1 MLTSAG
7 AGEPISERSVL
18 TIVDAWACIRALS
31 QTAMTLPLLTYRHTD
46 DGGEAVSA
54 PLLERPAPTLTQPEL
69 VASAVMSEAIWGET
83 ILGKYRDAD
92 DRIAQLGVLDPG
104 RIQMGIDAQGEPEY
118 RYTHPFTGGI
128 DVLSARDVVHAK
140 LLTPLTAGPGRGI
153 SPVRMCRESLGLSR
167 ALSTYASEAAAAG
180 YRPDGVVS
188 VQAGPGGEDTATNLQ
203 KGWEDRHSK
212 PRRTAFVT
220 GDVSYVPVGMPPE
233 DAQFLQQRQLSTQE
247 VCRIWGVPA
256 WMVNATVADSLTYA
270 NSETQA
276 LAMVKFALAPYLVSL
291 ESAITAD
298 GELLPRGD
306 TFCAFDYTQLL
317 RGDSAARAAYYT
329 QALGST
335 STGAPGWMSREEVR
349 EAENLPPEVE
359 QPPAPSLNG
368 HANGNGAAVM
378 N

>member
-1 MLTSAG
+1 MLVSTG
-7 AGEPISERSVL
+7 AGEPVSERSVL
-18 TIVDAWACIRALS
+18 TIVDAWACVRALS
-31 QTAMTLPLLTYRHTD
+31 QTAMTLPLLSYRRTD
-46 DGGEAVSA
+46 QGGEQVDAL
-54 PLLERPAPTLTQPEL
+54 LLERPAPTMTQPEL
-69 VASAVMSEAIWGET
+69 TAQAVMSLALCGEAF
-83 ILGKYRDAD
+83 LGKYRSSDGT
-92 DRIAQLGVLDPG
+92 IEQVGCLDPG
-104 RIQMGIDAQGEPEY
+104 RVQMGIDAHGEPEY

-128 DVLSARDVVHAK
+128 DTLTSADVVHCK

-167 ALSTYASEAAAAG
+167 ALSKYAADAAAAG

-188 VQAGPGGEDTATNLQ
+188 VAAGPGAEDVATNLQ

-220 GDVSYVPVGMPPE
+220 GDVSYAAVGMPPE

-256 WMVNATVADSLTYA
+256 WMLNAPVADSLTYS

-276 LAMVKFALAPYLVSL
+276 LAMVKFALAPYLVSI

-306 TFCAFDYTQLL
+306 TFCAFDFSQLL
-317 RGDSAARAAYYT
+317 RGDSSQRAAYYT
-329 QALGST
+329 AALGNSAQ
-335 STGAPGWMSREEVR
+335 GAPGWMTRDEVR
-349 EAENLPPEVE
+349 EMENLPPEE
-359 QPPAPSLNG
+359 HADESAAPRLE
-368 HANGNGAAVM
+368 AVG
-378 N
+378 